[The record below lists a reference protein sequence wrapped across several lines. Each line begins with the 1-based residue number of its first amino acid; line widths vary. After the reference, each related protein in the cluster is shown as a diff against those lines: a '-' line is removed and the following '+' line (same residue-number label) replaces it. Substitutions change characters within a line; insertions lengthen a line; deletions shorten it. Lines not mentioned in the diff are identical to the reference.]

1 MNMNSKSCSLD
12 PIPAWLVKSSFN
24 ELKMAMLYIVNRSL
38 VIENTFPET
47 LKHAIVTLSLKDK
60 DGDSEDYYNYRPIS
74 NTAFLSKMIEK
85 IALSQINCHIEKY
98 NLHARQQSG
107 YRKNHSCE
115 TARVK
120 TIDDMQRMKEG
131 NLVAII
137 LLDLSAAFDTVDH
150 KILIDRL
157 KADFGITGGV
167 LKWINS
173 HLGNRTFSVK
183 IRNAYSHKI
192 TLLFGVRQGSLL
204 GPILFILYTKEVTI
218 ITEKYGLKVQVYAD
232 GHQLYIGSKNDDDRD
247 IQITTDL
254 VHCCLQEIK
263 R

>member
-1 MNMNSKSCSLD
+1 MNMNSKRCSLD
-12 PIPAWLVKSSFN
+12 AIPKWLVKSNFN

-47 LKHAIVTLSLKDK
+47 LKHAIVTPSLKDK

-74 NTAFLSKMIEK
+74 NTAFLSKMLEK

-115 TARVK
+115 TALVK
-120 TIDDMQRMKEG
+120 TIDDMQRMISEG
-131 NLVAII
+131 NLMAVI
-137 LLDLSAAFDTVDH
+137 LLGLPAAFDTVDH

-167 LKWINS
+167 LKWIKS
-173 HLGNRTFSVK
+173 YFGNRTFSVK
-183 IRNAYSHKI
+183 IRNAYP
-192 TLLFGVRQGSLL
+192 QWSLL

-232 GHQLYIGSKNDDDRD
+232 DHQLYIGFK
-247 IQITTDL
+247 
-254 VHCCLQEIK
+254 K